1 MDISVEENN
10 SDNEFDISNN
20 NDYNL
25 NIIYEEVIKN
35 LEDFNISKD
44 NIKDKDNEY
53 MKKNLVDSLLNKKAK
68 KE

>member
-20 NDYNL
+20 KDYNL

-53 MKKNLVDSLLNKKAK
+53 M
-68 KE
+68 